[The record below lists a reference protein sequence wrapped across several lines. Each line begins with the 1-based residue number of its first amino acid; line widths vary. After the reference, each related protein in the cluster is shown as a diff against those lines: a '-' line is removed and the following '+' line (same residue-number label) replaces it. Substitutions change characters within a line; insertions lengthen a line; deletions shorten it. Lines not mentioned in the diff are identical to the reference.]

1 MPCTSYQGLR
11 LKWRCKNMDRS
22 VGHRDDKEQIEAE
35 AAEWV
40 IRLGGDPLDG
50 QQRAAF
56 ERWRSQSA
64 DHARAFEFAQNTW
77 GDLAGL
83 REAPGS
89 LSLDALSSGSGPER
103 AFAEAGVPRAP
114 RVPLWR
120 GAGIGAL
127 CLAVVIGISSFWYGS
142 PITMMI
148 ADYRTLPGERRSVTL
163 PDGSIVD
170 LSSSSAIA
178 LHFSDHER
186 RVELLEGAAYF
197 TAAPKAGAEKR
208 PFVVEGA
215 DGTATALGTQFVVD
229 RLSDAVEVTVIE
241 HEVRVNL
248 DDPARQS
255 ASAILAPGQSVQY
268 SARTGLGQVQE
279 KDVELAAAWRQGK
292 LVFDRV
298 PLADVVAE
306 LNRYRRGRIVVG
318 NPTLANRTV
327 SGVFETSDLDR
338 ALETITQELGIRSA
352 SVPPLVTL
360 LY

>member
-1 MPCTSYQGLR
+1 
-11 LKWRCKNMDRS
+11 MDRS

-40 IRLGGDPLDG
+40 IRLGGDSPDV
-50 QQRAAF
+50 QARASF
-56 ERWRSQSA
+56 QRWRSQSVY
-64 DHARAFEFAQNTW
+64 HAEAFEFAQNTW

-83 REAPGS
+83 REAPGL
-89 LSLDALSSGSGPER
+89 LSFDRVSSKPDTER
-103 AFAEAGVPRAP
+103 LLAHMSMPRAP
-114 RVPLWR
+114 RRSLWSR
-120 GAGIGAL
+120 AGIAAI
-127 CLAVVIGISSFWYGS
+127 CLAAVIGVSSFWYGS
-142 PITMMI
+142 PMTMMI
-148 ADYRTLPGERRSVTL
+148 ADYRTLPGEQRSVTL
-163 PDGSIVD
+163 PDGSVVD
-170 LSSSSAIA
+170 LSSASAIA
-178 LHFSDHER
+178 LHFSDRER

-197 TAAPKAGAEKR
+197 TAAPKAGGENR

-215 DGTATALGTQFVVD
+215 EGTATALGTQFVVD
-229 RLSDAVEVTVIE
+229 RLPDAVEVTVVE

-248 DDPARQS
+248 TDPDHQT
-255 ASAILAPGQSVQY
+255 ASAILAPGQSVRY
-268 SARTGLGQVQE
+268 SARSGLGKVQE

-306 LNRYRRGRIVVG
+306 LNRYRRGRIVIA

-327 SGVFETSDLDR
+327 SGVFETRDLGR
-338 ALETITQELGIRSA
+338 ALATITHELGIVSA

>member
-1 MPCTSYQGLR
+1 
-11 LKWRCKNMDRS
+11 MDRS
-22 VGHRDDKEQIEAE
+22 VEHRDDKEQIEAE

-40 IRLGGDPLDG
+40 IRLGGDPLDA
-50 QQRAAF
+50 QERASF
-56 ERWRSQSA
+56 QRWRSQSA
-64 DHARAFEFAQNTW
+64 YHAQAFEISESTW

-83 REAPGS
+83 REAPGLLAFDS
-89 LSLDALSSGSGPER
+89 ISSTSQPDLPL
-103 AFAEAGVPRAP
+103 AGTGLPHTPRRP
-114 RVPLWR
+114 FWL
-120 GAGIGAL
+120 GAGMAAI
-127 CLAVVIGISSFWYGS
+127 CLAAMIGVSNFWYGS
-142 PITMMI
+142 PITLLV
-148 ADYRTLPGERRSVTL
+148 ADYRTAPGEQRSVTL
-163 PDGSIVD
+163 PDGSVVD
-170 LSSSSAIA
+170 LSSASAIA
-178 LHFSDHER
+178 LHFSDRER

-197 TAAPKAGAEKR
+197 TAAPKAGAENR

-215 DGTATALGTQFVVD
+215 EGTATALGTQFVVD
-229 RLSDAVEVTVIE
+229 RLSDSVEVTVVE

-248 DDPARQS
+248 DDPEHKS
-255 ASAILAPGQSVQY
+255 DSAILAPGQSVRY
-268 SARTGLGQVQE
+268 SARTGLGTVQE

-327 SGVFETSDLDR
+327 SGVFSTRDLDR
-338 ALETITQELGIRSA
+338 ALATITHELGIRSA